1 MNVVVQF
8 LLPLPEMV
16 QMVTQALM
24 ISFAYFPIL
33 AQLSLESPLDL
44 EVQFL
49 QCLI

>member
-1 MNVVVQF
+1 MNVAVQF

-44 EVQFL
+44 EVEFL
-49 QCLI
+49 RLI